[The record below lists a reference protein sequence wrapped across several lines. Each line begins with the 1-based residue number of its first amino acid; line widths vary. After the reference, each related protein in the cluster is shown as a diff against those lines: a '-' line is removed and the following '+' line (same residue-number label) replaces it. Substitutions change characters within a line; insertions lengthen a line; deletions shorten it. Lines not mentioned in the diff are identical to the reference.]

1 MELEQEVVMSEQC
14 RGILAYLDKWAIDR
28 KKELFDN
35 LCATTD
41 TNEMIAI
48 RGEMLGIINLQ
59 QSLVSKIENGKVA
72 KMMLKELR

>member
-1 MELEQEVVMSEQC
+1 MELEQEVAKAEQC
-14 RGILAYLDKWAIDR
+14 KVIVDYINKWAIDR
-28 KKELFDN
+28 KRELFDN

-59 QSLVSKIENGKVA
+59 QSLTSKIENGKVA
-72 KMMLKELR
+72 KSMLKELR